1 MLRWNFSSVSRVLS
15 IAAAFFYE
23 TRVGLAFSYL
33 CTPEGKIH
41 SKGWA
46 RGKDVESKRGCRL
59 VSLEG
64 FSVAGGYFSLRRFN
78 EGVTGSVS
86 EGAIGVRCVAVS
98 RLVETLDLLAGLLER
113 ALIVSGMDGED
124 CVRQKCDRIGDPSSL
139 QASGILPNRTA
150 KTSRASEEDYLAVTD
165 GEPIRRLSPFPLSR
179 HSMCGRHRRD
189 ERVALVL
196 LAFSFAF
203 SKLGGRFGLSFAFS
217 KKGSYEASFL

>member
-64 FSVAGGYFSLRRFN
+64 FSVSGEYFRLRWFNGGAA
-78 EGVTGSVS
+78 GSVH
-86 EGAIGVRCVAVS
+86 EGAIGFQRVAVS
-98 RLVETLDLLAGLLER
+98 RLVWTLDQLAGLLELS
-113 ALIVSGMDGED
+113 LIVSGMDGED
-124 CVRQKCDRIGDPSSL
+124 CVGQNCDRIGDPSGW
-139 QASGILPNRTA
+139 QASGI
-150 KTSRASEEDYLAVTD
+150 
-165 GEPIRRLSPFPLSR
+165 
-179 HSMCGRHRRD
+179 
-189 ERVALVL
+189 
-196 LAFSFAF
+196 
-203 SKLGGRFGLSFAFS
+203 
-217 KKGSYEASFL
+217 